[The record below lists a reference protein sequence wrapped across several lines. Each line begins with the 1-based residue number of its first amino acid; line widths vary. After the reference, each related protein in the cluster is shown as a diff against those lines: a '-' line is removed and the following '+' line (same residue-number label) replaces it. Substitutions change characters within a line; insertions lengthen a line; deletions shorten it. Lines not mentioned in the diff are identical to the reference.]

1 MHRLRCRLR
10 IRGRNLGLRDAIAA
24 YESSPSRGG
33 DVTPEVS
40 LALLIALARRHPE
53 RTPFGPYA
61 AALPA
66 DPPPSPIFFPDEK
79 LEALLPYLPLSLVDD
94 IDAARQEMYTL
105 WDVATAVMERV
116 KVDGEPAAAL
126 GVDEFAW
133 AWMMIRS
140 RAVTFRVR
148 RAEGGGDGGR
158 AAVHGARGGH
168 HEPRVLAGEGPV
180 AQRPVS
186 QGPAVEPRLAT
197 EPSRGEPPGRYT
209 RGRRFRGRT
218 GTCPTR
224 RSGCGTGSSRNHR
237 RTGGAWSPFS
247 CRSHR

>member
-1 MHRLRCRLR
+1 MSTTVAAAVVPISYRRPIFRR
-10 IRGRNLGLRDAIAA
+10 RVGPGRSARGRDGASRLAAAADTEQAGLDDAVAKLLSWAESDSLRLSDKVTVGAAYPGGPRGLLATRDIEPGEEVISLPTSCTAFDADYASADEIFGLRDAIAA

-126 GVDEFAW
+126 GVDVDPEL
-133 AWMMIRS
+133 
-140 RAVTFRVR
+140 VE
-148 RAEGGGDGGR
+148 EG
-158 AAVHGARGGH
+158 
-168 HEPRVLAGEGPV
+168 
-180 AQRPVS
+180 
-186 QGPAVEPRLAT
+186 
-197 EPSRGEPPGRYT
+197 
-209 RGRRFRGRT
+209 
-218 GTCPTR
+218 
-224 RSGCGTGSSRNHR
+224 
-237 RTGGAWSPFS
+237 
-247 CRSHR
+247 